1 MRELKRKR
9 DRERKRS
16 HERERRVKRAGE
28 NSERSWKKLQ
38 RRERKKRENKRAYAK
53 ESQFIILV
61 FSSQIDRFENLQF
74 RERKHSG
81 EEHTRDSDES

>member
-1 MRELKRKR
+1 MREQKRKR
-9 DRERKRS
+9 ERERKRS

-38 RRERKKRENKRAYAK
+38 RRENKRAYAK
-53 ESQFIILV
+53 ESQFIISV